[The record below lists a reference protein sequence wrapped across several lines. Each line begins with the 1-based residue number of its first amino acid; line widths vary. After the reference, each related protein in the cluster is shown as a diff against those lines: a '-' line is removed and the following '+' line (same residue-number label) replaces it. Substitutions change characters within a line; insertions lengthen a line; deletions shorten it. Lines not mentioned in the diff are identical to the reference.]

1 MAESA
6 HPDGNAKGGAA
17 GDVDAASHI
26 CCYESCDK
34 VGTLRCSRCRA
45 AWYCSKGHQ
54 KKAWRAGHRGECK
67 EVKADLKGGEG
78 GAKEE
83 EETEL
88 SRAIAASLLKPGYDV
103 NKDVS
108 RQGAPVLS
116 CVVFKGDRGQTAEAW
131 FRCQ

>member
-6 HPDGNAKGGAA
+6 HPDGNAKGGGA
-17 GDVDAASHI
+17 GAVDAASHI

-67 EVKADLKGGEG
+67 EMNKGDEG
-78 GAKEE
+78 GAKKE

-88 SRAIAASLLKPGYDV
+88 SRGIAADLLKPGYDV
-103 NKDVS
+103 NKDAS
-108 RQGAPVLS
+108 HDGAPVLNY
-116 CVVFKGDRGQTAEAW
+116 AAW
-131 FRCQ
+131 